1 MNVIIIKTDKKTK
14 EKLNSDVLI
23 PNTLNI
29 HLLKKLNLI
38 KNETEF
44 KKTVVLNNV
53 GKIII
58 I

>member
-1 MNVIIIKTDKKTK
+1 MNVIIIKADKKTK

-23 PNTLNI
+23 PNTSNI

-44 KKTVVLNNV
+44 KKAIVLNNV